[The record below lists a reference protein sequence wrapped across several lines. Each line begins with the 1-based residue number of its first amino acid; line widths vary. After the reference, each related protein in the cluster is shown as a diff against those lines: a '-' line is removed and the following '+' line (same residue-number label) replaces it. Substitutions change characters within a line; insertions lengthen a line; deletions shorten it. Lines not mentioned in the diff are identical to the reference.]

1 MGAHH
6 FEVATGRW
14 TNTPRAD
21 RLCQLCCQD
30 TSSGRTGRVGDE
42 FHVVFECPEQEVPRR
57 MHAALFERFGGW
69 ADLSPTSLPADAM
82 HQFMGQNAR
91 QVASFINACAMRA
104 SEQPPDDVLFGDALD
119 VVDEDEAPEGSSADD
134 YFECEQMWEVFDF
147 ALDSLLEVDG
157 FFPGPP

>member
-1 MGAHH
+1 MPSLTEHTVSA
-6 FEVATGRW
+6 VCML
-14 TNTPRAD
+14 
-21 RLCQLCCQD
+21 LCLR
-30 TSSGRTGRVGDE
+30 GWGLGW
-42 FHVVFECPEQEVPRR
+42 PVPDVPAS
-57 MHAALFERFGGW
+57 M
-69 ADLSPTSLPADAM
+69 PTDAM
-82 HQFMGQNAR
+82 RQFMGQNAR